1 MDVPGPL
8 ADDGMSIGGAITA
21 MQTHGA
27 CMEADWP
34 YDLNHVN
41 KKPNDDCFKA
51 AQRFKVGRKCR
62 KLRTFKGRKVD
73 LPCDQGLN
81 GLPCGPCLITLVPL
95 VDLFRWLNTL
105 GPRDDMIRLHVV

>member
-51 AQRFKVGRKCR
+51 ESSEDLRAERLTYPAIKV
-62 KLRTFKGRKVD
+62 
-73 LPCDQGLN
+73 
-81 GLPCGPCLITLVPL
+81 
-95 VDLFRWLNTL
+95 
-105 GPRDDMIRLHVV
+105 

>member
-51 AQRFKVGRKCR
+51 AQRFKVGRKFR
-62 KLRTFKGRKVD
+62 KLRRFKGRKVD

-81 GLPCGPCLITLVPL
+81 MFKWVATRAMFDNPCSGS
-95 VDLFRWLNTL
+95 
-105 GPRDDMIRLHVV
+105 